1 MRKEELQRRLEK
13 FRSERSV
20 DRFEITEGV
29 TGDLHVELTLK
40 PNTPIT
46 ERFIARL
53 ETALHQKIESLS
65 LFRVRRNV
73 FIIRFT
79 LKRRDNEDS
88 VADRIQELPSSY
100 ACARVMNRTTGG
112 SVAKSA
118 RLEDNWRE
126 IAKFLDLVA
135 MTNFLDR
142 EGENPKTFRTA
153 VSVIEKTIESLGR
166 NNEDYQNQ
174 SNSA

>member
-1 MRKEELQRRLEK
+1 
-13 FRSERSV
+13 
-20 DRFEITEGV
+20 
-29 TGDLHVELTLK
+29 
-40 PNTPIT
+40 
-46 ERFIARL
+46 
-53 ETALHQKIESLS
+53 
-65 LFRVRRNV
+65 
-73 FIIRFT
+73 
-79 LKRRDNEDS
+79 
-88 VADRIQELPSSY
+88 
-100 ACARVMNRTTGG
+100 MNRTTEG

-153 VSVIEKTIESLGR
+153 VSMIEKTIESLGR